1 MLFTTTSSSRIWA
14 GRSWGT
20 FLQSSMKVLLS
31 PWKLFYQFPGFCWQM
46 WLPVGSSGFK
56 VWYIVQS
63 KMLTL
68 VIWVVIWLIVA
79 FKPDHELQQVLLTI
93 PKYGELVDYNNFRR
107 LEMKDSTPH
116 SWANAS
122 DLWWT
127 PAETPISMHSLTKI
141 NQDNLQQLAL
151 FRCKLVRLNRTR
163 RQS

>member
-1 MLFTTTSSSRIWA
+1 MLFTTTSSSRIWDSH
-14 GRSWGT
+14 RGT
-20 FLQSSMKVLLS
+20 FLQSSFVEPIKIV
-31 PWKLFYQFPGFCWQM
+31 YQFPGFCWQV

-79 FKPDHELQQVLLTI
+79 LKHDHELSFWPSLNTVSW
-93 PKYGELVDYNNFRR
+93 LVDYNNFRR

-116 SWANAS
+116 SWVNAS

-127 PAETPISMHSLTKI
+127 PAPISMHSLTKI
-141 NQDNLQQLAL
+141 NPDSHQQLAL

>member
-1 MLFTTTSSSRIWA
+1 MHSCC
-14 GRSWGT
+14 
-20 FLQSSMKVLLS
+20 LQQLL
-31 PWKLFYQFPGFCWQM
+31 PAEFETHTGERFYNLLRRFCWAHENRFISFLVFADRCDSQWGLLDSRFGILSNQRCLP
-46 WLPVGSSGFK
+46 WLFEWLFDLSLPSSLIMNF
-56 VWYIVQS
+56 S
-63 KMLTL
+63 KSF
-68 VIWVVIWLIVA
+68 W
-79 FKPDHELQQVLLTI
+79 
-93 PKYGELVDYNNFRR
+93 PKYSELVDYNNFRR

-122 DLWWT
+122 DVWWT

>member
-1 MLFTTTSSSRIWA
+1 MDSCC
-14 GRSWGT
+14 
-20 FLQSSMKVLLS
+20 LQQLLPAEFETHTEERFYNLLLLS
-31 PWKLFYQFPGFCWQM
+31 PWKLFYQFPGFCWQV
-46 WLPVGSSGFK
+46 WQADRSSGFK
-56 VWYIVQS
+56 VWNIVQS

-79 FKPDHELQQVLLTI
+79 LKHDHELSFWPSLNTVSW
-93 PKYGELVDYNNFRR
+93 LVDYNNFRR

-116 SWANAS
+116 SWVNAS

-141 NQDNLQQLAL
+141 NQDSHQQLAL